1 MNLQPRVVSVDMDMK
16 WCNIFGVISHV
27 RIPVELWKEVGL
39 CIHMYINH
47 TTEEYENGYR
57 IFHYQSGRV
66 VLKRLK
72 NRKQAI
78 GYMMSLRVVRSD
90 WKQTYEQFITLAGT
104 TSIVEQVSI
113 LQDHIDTD
121 AGREGHV

>member
-1 MNLQPRVVSVDMDMK
+1 MNLQPRLVLVEMDMK
-16 WCNIFGVISHV
+16 RCTIFGVISHV
-27 RIPVELWKEVGL
+27 RIPVELWKNVGL
-39 CIHMYINH
+39 CLHTYINH
-47 TTEEYENGYR
+47 MTEEYENGYR
-57 IFHYQSGRV
+57 ISHYQSGRV

-72 NRKQAI
+72 DREQAI
-78 GYMMSLRVVRSD
+78 EYIMKLRVVRSD

-104 TSIVEQVSI
+104 TPIVEQMIS